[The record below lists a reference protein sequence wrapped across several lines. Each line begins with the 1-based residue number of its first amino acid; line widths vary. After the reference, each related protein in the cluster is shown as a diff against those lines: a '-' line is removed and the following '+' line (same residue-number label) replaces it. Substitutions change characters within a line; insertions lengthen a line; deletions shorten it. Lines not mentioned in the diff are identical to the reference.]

1 MKYDFDKTTNR
12 FQTNSYK
19 WDVKEGELPMWVA
32 DMDFVS
38 FPKIKEA
45 LLEAVNRESFGYT
58 FPTEDFFKAY
68 QNWWHKRHHL
78 EIKTSDMVYV
88 SGVVSSLDSLV
99 RLLTK
104 EGDSVLLFSPSYN
117 GFYNAIRNNKRK
129 VVATDLIF
137 KDNDFIIDYQDFET
151 KVIEN
156 NVKAIIFCNP
166 HNPTG
171 KVWSKEELKKVADIC
186 ERHNVYFISDEIHCD
201 IVDPGFEY
209 TPALAVYDKTI
220 MCVAPSKVFNIAG
233 LQSALT
239 VIKDPELRQKAQEAF
254 YHDDVGEPNCFA
266 ESATVAAYNF
276 GDEYVD
282 ELNAYLFKNKN
293 YIIDYFKNNLPHL
306 KVVSGH
312 ATYLLWVDIS
322 YYQMPSDEFAK
333 RLREETGLFL
343 NDGLNYG
350 ENGKDYIRINI
361 ATSFNNVKDAMG
373 RLSAFLDKR
382 EK

>member
-32 DMDFVS
+32 DMDFMS

-45 LLEAVNRESFGYT
+45 LLEAVERQSFGYT
-58 FPTEDFFKAY
+58 FPTENFFKAY
-68 QNWWHKRHHL
+68 QNWWSKRHHL
-78 EIKTSDMVYV
+78 NIKTSDMVYV

-99 RLLTK
+99 RLLTN
-104 EGDSVLLFSPSYN
+104 EGDAVLLFSPSYN

-129 VVATDLIF
+129 VVASDLLF
-137 KDNDFIIDYQDFET
+137 KDDVFIIDYQDFEN
-151 KVIEN
+151 KVVEN
-156 NVKAIIFCNP
+156 KVKAIIFCNP

-171 KVWSKEELKKVADIC
+171 KVWNKEELKKVADIC
-186 ERHNVYFISDEIHCD
+186 EKHNVYFISDEIHCD

-209 TPALAVYDKTI
+209 VPALKVYDKAI

-233 LQSALT
+233 LQSAVT
-239 VIKDPELRQKAQEAF
+239 VIKDSELRQKAQEAF
-254 YHDDVGEPNCFA
+254 YHDDVGEPNCFV
-266 ESATVAAYNF
+266 ESATIAAYNY
-276 GDEYVD
+276 GDEYVE
-282 ELNAYLFKNKN
+282 ELNDYLFKNKN
-293 YIIDYFKNNLPHL
+293 YIINYFKNNLPHL

-322 YYQMPSDEFAK
+322 YYLMPSDEFAK

-373 RLSAFLDKR
+373 RLSAFLNKR